1 MEMERALIEFSEP
14 LQFKAKVIA
23 TNRRYSSS
31 SKTEALNFS
40 EKYKILSLS
49 WVALDDIWM
58 NGAKVQS

>member
-1 MEMERALIEFSEP
+1 MERALIEFSEP

-40 EKYKILSLS
+40 EKYKILSFC
-49 WVALDDIWM
+49 
-58 NGAKVQS
+58 